1 MNQQSGEQTRRRQRN
16 YYQVMQQLKFLE
28 REEEAEEEM
37 VWAMGEDDTKV
48 VAKYS
53 QTPPN
58 YIFSN
63 QIQQQIHFAS
73 NHKFWVE
80 MGWRIP
86 LRDLKCFFF
95 TN

>member
-1 MNQQSGEQTRRRQRN
+1 MSQQTGEQTRRRQRK

-53 QTPPN
+53 QTPPK

-63 QIQQQIHFAS
+63 QIHQQIH
-73 NHKFWVE
+73 HIFWVE
-80 MGWRIP
+80 MG
-86 LRDLKCFFF
+86 
-95 TN
+95 

>member
-1 MNQQSGEQTRRRQRN
+1 
-16 YYQVMQQLKFLE
+16 MQQLKFLE

-48 VAKYS
+48 LAKYS
-53 QTPPN
+53 QTPPK

-63 QIQQQIHFAS
+63 QIHQQIHFVS
-73 NHKFWVE
+73 NHIFWVE

-86 LRDLKCFFF
+86 LSFFL

>member
-53 QTPPN
+53 QTPN
-58 YIFSN
+58 ISYS
-63 QIQQQIHFAS
+63 
-73 NHKFWVE
+73 
-80 MGWRIP
+80 
-86 LRDLKCFFF
+86 
-95 TN
+95 

>member
-1 MNQQSGEQTRRRQRN
+1 MSQQTGEQTRRRQRK

-48 VAKYS
+48 VAKFS
-53 QTPPN
+53 QTPK

-63 QIQQQIHFAS
+63 QIHQQIHFAS
-73 NHKFWVE
+73 NHIFWVE